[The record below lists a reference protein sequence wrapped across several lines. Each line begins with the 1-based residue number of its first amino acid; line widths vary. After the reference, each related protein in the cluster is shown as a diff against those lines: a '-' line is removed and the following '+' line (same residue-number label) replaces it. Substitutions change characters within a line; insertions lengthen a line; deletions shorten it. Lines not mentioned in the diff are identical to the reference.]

1 MGRFLAV
8 SVILAIVTKK
18 SQDAEVVVQSPDD
31 FGC

>member
-1 MGRFLAV
+1 MSGFLAV
-8 SVILAIVTKK
+8 SVVLAITTQK